1 MKDYYKN
8 VTTTLTPKRHAAV
21 HAIANRLCWIR
32 DHITGVSDYCSLE
45 IDNRYQTIW
54 VGNKSDSQL
63 YEIVAD
69 TLPRILKGK
78 TILLVS
84 CCTKKRCTK
93 YRYSF

>member
-1 MKDYYKN
+1 MNDYYKN
-8 VTTTLTPKRHAAV
+8 VTTMLTPKRHAAV
-21 HAIANRLCWIR
+21 KDIANRLCWIR
-32 DHITGVSDYCSLE
+32 DHISGVSDYCSLE
-45 IDNRYQTIW
+45 INDGYQTIW

-69 TLPRILKGK
+69 TLPRILTGK
-78 TILLVS
+78 TIILVS